1 MLGIIV
7 VIVVLFLILGHP
19 GVGLGQRAY
28 PGYNYGF
35 YGGGLG
41 TILLILLVLW
51 ALGMFR

>member
-19 GVGLGQRAY
+19 GVGLGQHAY
-28 PGYNYGF
+28 PGWNYGY

-41 TILLILLVLW
+41 TILVILLVLW

>member
-1 MLGIIV
+1 MLGII
-7 VIVVLFLILGHP
+7 IIAALFLILGYP

-41 TILLILLVLW
+41 TILVILLVLW
-51 ALGMFR
+51 LLGVFR